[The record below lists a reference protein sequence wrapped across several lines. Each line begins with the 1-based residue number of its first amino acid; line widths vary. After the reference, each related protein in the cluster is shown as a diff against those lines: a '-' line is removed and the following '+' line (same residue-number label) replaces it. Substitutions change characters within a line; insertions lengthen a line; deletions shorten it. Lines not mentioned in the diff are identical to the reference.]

1 MRAKRLIII
10 FLLVLIGVL
19 ELLFLNLNSQKYV
32 YITMFNTLIPIL
44 STVIIGMFFTIVD
57 LDLSKSFMSKITT
70 YISIILLICVPI
82 IYITTKPEFTYSEA
96 QGSIKQKEKV
106 EIIENHS
113 KTISDNNDKLYYS
126 IKGMKDGVLIHFQF
140 DPYTGEH
147 ITLSL
152 K

>member
-96 QGSIKQKEKV
+96 SR
-106 EIIENHS
+106 
-113 KTISDNNDKLYYS
+113 
-126 IKGMKDGVLIHFQF
+126 
-140 DPYTGEH
+140 
-147 ITLSL
+147 
-152 K
+152 